1 MHLLPYDPI
10 AKCHTVG
17 SKSSSDEAS
26 KAMMHEIMEAVNTN
40 VSASGAKPGIG
51 QTGVHLQYY
60 KNV

>member
-10 AKCHTVG
+10 AKCYTVG
-17 SKSSSDEAS
+17 SKCPSDEVS
-26 KAMMHEIMEAVNTN
+26 KAIVSEIMEAVNAN